1 MEIDID
7 HEMGVLDRK
16 VAQAGEQARAQV
28 ARVGRISGR
37 ASSPDGGIEVEV
49 APGGLLTGLTL
60 SPAALS
66 ADMETLARQITALAE
81 RATKRAG
88 SNMHKALAPVLGE
101 RGEKHLESLG
111 YVPID
116 DEDLAEG
123 DFSDPL
129 RHSTRRGDRP

>member
-1 MEIDID
+1 VEIDID
-7 HEMGVLDRK
+7 HEMAVLDRK
-16 VAQAGEQARAQV
+16 VAQAGEQAQAQV

-37 ASSPDGGIEVEV
+37 AGSPDGSIEVEV

-60 SPAALS
+60 APAALS
-66 ADMETLARQITALAE
+66 GDMETLARNITALAD
-81 RATKRAG
+81 RATRRAG

-111 YVPID
+111 YVPVD
-116 DEDLAEG
+116 DEEDAVDG

-129 RHSTRRGDRP
+129 KHRGGRR